1 MSEAFAGGCFLRNPA
16 YLLSL
21 QRRHTRYNVLGL
33 LQEGGKGRVYVAI
46 DQITNKRV
54 VIKRQLHDQDAAQE
68 MLAYSIFAA
77 FPHQNV
83 MAMLDYFTMGHGNVA
98 AHGHVAAPNEV
109 TLHTVH
115 ELAAASLHDVVLA
128 LDLEEPGLSR
138 EVVAEYTLGLA
149 SGLAHMHRRGMTHG
163 DLSLNNIL
171 LSTDGVIKISDHGA
185 VFCASSAFVDVP
197 KATYYVESPEAG
209 LGARRLTQAV
219 DIWAVGVVWFCLR
232 IAFVPWL
239 HEEDCP
245 LRLRSQVQLL
255 GPLRSSSWPAL
266 ESLPRWP
273 SWREQHGEHNGDIA
287 AATFQDAA
295 RSVLGQP
302 GSDGWRAG
310 RRRITNP

>member
-115 ELAAASLHDVVLA
+115 ELAAASLYDVVLA
-128 LDLEEPGLSR
+128 LEEPGLSR
-138 EVVAEYTLGLA
+138 EVVAEYTWA
-149 SGLAHMHRRGMTHG
+149 SRADWLTCTA
-163 DLSLNNIL
+163 
-171 LSTDGVIKISDHGA
+171 GA
-185 VFCASSAFVDVP
+185 
-197 KATYYVESPEAG
+197 
-209 LGARRLTQAV
+209 
-219 DIWAVGVVWFCLR
+219 
-232 IAFVPWL
+232 
-239 HEEDCP
+239 
-245 LRLRSQVQLL
+245 
-255 GPLRSSSWPAL
+255 
-266 ESLPRWP
+266 
-273 SWREQHGEHNGDIA
+273 
-287 AATFQDAA
+287 
-295 RSVLGQP
+295 
-302 GSDGWRAG
+302 
-310 RRRITNP
+310 